1 MGKVIVMFPIE
12 ELFQAY
18 YDARR
23 NKRSTTSQL
32 RFERNLEDNLL
43 SLYRELCSR
52 RYVVG
57 TSICFIIND
66 SVQREVF
73 AADFR
78 DRVVH
83 HFLYNRLSPF
93 FEKKFIY
100 DSYSCRKGKGTL
112 FGIRR
117 LQYHIRSCSMNMKQD
132 CYVLKLDLKG
142 YFMNVDRGRLF
153 SMIDSSLPIDFPQR
167 DFVLWLTKGIVMNEP
182 IINCRMK
189 GSYSDWNG
197 LPDEKSL
204 FFADDGK
211 GMPIG
216 NLTSQLFSNIYL
228 NGFDHWMKREMKCR
242 HYGRYVDD
250 FYVIHNSKEYL
261 LGLIP
266 QISSFLK
273 KELGVTLHPQKIHL
287 QDCRKGVRF
296 LGTIITP
303 YSIFPARRVVSNM
316 RKSFDLIESDRLS
329 PFAVRAKINSY
340 LGLMTHLSAFR
351 LTQRM
356 LRRAT
361 VPYHYGYILNSSG
374 RFSYHICLLPAAFS
388 QFSLLI

>member
-1 MGKVIVMFPIE
+1 MGEVFVMFPIE

-23 NKRSTTSQL
+23 NKRSTISQL
-32 RFERNLEDNLL
+32 RFERNLEDNLVH
-43 SLYRELCSR
+43 LYRELCSR

-112 FGIRR
+112 FGIKR
-117 LQYHIRSCSMNMKQD
+117 LQHHIRSCSRNGTEK

-142 YFMNVDRGRLF
+142 YFMNVDRGKLF
-153 SMIDSSLPIDFPQR
+153 GMIDSSLPCDFPQR
-167 DFVLWLTKGIVMNEP
+167 EFILWLTKEIVMNEP
-182 IINCRMK
+182 IVNCRMK
-189 GSYSDWNG
+189 GSYSDWEG

-204 FFADDGK
+204 FYAEDSK

-228 NGFDHWMKREMKCR
+228 NSFDHWMKREMKCR

-250 FYVIHNSKEYL
+250 FYVVHNSKDYL
-261 LGLIP
+261 TQLIPTIEIYLKQHLGL
-266 QISSFLK
+266 
-273 KELGVTLHPQKIHL
+273 TLHPQKIYL
-287 QDCRKGVRF
+287 QDSLKGIRF
-296 LGTIITP
+296 LGAIVTP
-303 YSIFPARRVVSNM
+303 YSIFPAKRIISNM
-316 RKSFDLIESDRLS
+316 QQSFALIESDVLS
-329 PFAVRAKINSY
+329 PLAIRAKINSY
-340 LGLMTHLSAFR
+340 LGLLVHFSAFR
-351 LTQRM
+351 LIGRM
-356 LRRAT
+356 LLRT
-361 VPYHYGYILNSSG
+361 IIPYHYGYFRNISG
-374 RFSYHICLLPAAFS
+374 KFIYCIC
-388 QFSLLI
+388 

>member
-1 MGKVIVMFPIE
+1 MGEVFVMFPIE

-32 RFERNLEDNLL
+32 RFERNLEDNLVH
-43 SLYRELCSR
+43 LYRELCSR

-93 FEKKFIY
+93 FEKTFIY

-112 FGIRR
+112 FGIKR
-117 LQYHIRSCSMNMKQD
+117 LQHHIRSCSQNGAQK

-142 YFMNVDRGRLF
+142 YFMNVDRGRLYN
-153 SMIDSSLPIDFPQR
+153 MIESSLPVDFLDR
-167 DFVLWLTKGIVMNEP
+167 EFVLWLTKEIVMNEP
-182 IINCRMK
+182 IVNCRMK
-189 GSYSDWNG
+189 GSYNDWDG
-197 LPDEKSL
+197 LPSEKSL
-204 FFADDGK
+204 FYSEDAK

-250 FYVIHNSKEYL
+250 FYVIHNSKDYL
-261 LGLIP
+261 KRLIPTIGAYLKQHLGL
-266 QISSFLK
+266 
-273 KELGVTLHPQKIHL
+273 TLHPQKIYL
-287 QDCRKGVRF
+287 QDCLKGIRF
-296 LGTIITP
+296 LGAIVTP
-303 YSIFPARRVVSNM
+303 SSIFPAKRIVSNM
-316 RKSFDLIESDRLS
+316 RQSFALIESDALS
-329 PFAVRAKINSY
+329 PFAIRAKINSY
-340 LGLMTHLSAFR
+340 LGLLVHFSAFTLIR
-351 LTQRM
+351 RV
-356 LRRAT
+356 LRRT
-361 VPYHYGYILNSSG
+361 VTPYHYGYFQNISG
-374 RFSYHICLLPAAFS
+374 KFNYYLY
-388 QFSLLI
+388 

>member
-1 MGKVIVMFPIE
+1 MFPIE

-23 NKRSTTSQL
+23 NKRNTTSQL
-32 RFERNLEDNLL
+32 RFELDLEDNLVRL
-43 SLYRELCSR
+43 HRDLCSR

-93 FEKKFIY
+93 FERRFVH

-112 FGIRR
+112 FGIKR
-117 LQYHIRSCSMNMKQD
+117 LQHHMRSCSGNGSKE
-132 CYVLKLDLKG
+132 CYVLKLDLTG
-142 YFMNVDRGRLF
+142 YFMNVDRHRLYAAVE
-153 SMIDSSLPIDFPQR
+153 SSLPDDFPQR
-167 DFVLWLTKGIVMNEP
+167 DFVLWLTKEIIMNEP

-189 GSYSDWNG
+189 GKYSDWDG
-197 LPDEKSL
+197 LPAEKSL
-204 FFADDGK
+204 FHTGEDK

-228 NGFDHWMKREMKCR
+228 NRFDHWMKRCLKCR

-250 FYVIHNSKEYL
+250 FYVIHSSKEHL
-261 LGLIP
+261 LSLLPRIEGH
-266 QISSFLK
+266 LK
-273 KELGVTLHPQKIHL
+273 QELGVTLHPHKIYL

-296 LGTIITP
+296 LGAVVMP
-303 YSIFPARRVVSNM
+303 HFLLPARRIVSNM
-316 RKSFDLIESDRLS
+316 RRSIGLMETDILLPEEI
-329 PFAVRAKINSY
+329 RAKLNSY
-340 LGLMTHLSAFR
+340 LGILSHFSSFR
-351 LTQRM
+351 L
-356 LRRAT
+356 LRRT
-361 VPYHYGYILNSSG
+361 LLHTSVPYHHGYFLNISG
-374 RFSYHICLLPAAFS
+374 KFTYHLPRLSF
-388 QFSLLI
+388 

>member
-1 MGKVIVMFPIE
+1 MGEVFVMFTID

-23 NKRSTTSQL
+23 NKRNTTSQL
-32 RFERNLEDNLL
+32 RFERDLEGNIVR
-43 SLYRELCSR
+43 LYRELCSGK
-52 RYVVG
+52 YVVG

-112 FGIRR
+112 FGVKR
-117 LQYHIRSCSMNMKQD
+117 LQHHMRSCSRNGTEE
-132 CYVLKLDLKG
+132 CYMLKLDLKG
-142 YFMNVDRGRLF
+142 YFMNVDRGRLCRMVE
-153 SMIDSSLPIDFPQR
+153 SALPIDFPDR
-167 DFVLWLTKGIVMNEP
+167 EFVLRLTREIVMNEP
-182 IINCRMK
+182 IVNCRMK
-189 GSYSDWNG
+189 GTYSDWDG
-197 LPDEKSL
+197 LPSEKSL
-204 FFADDGK
+204 FYAEDGK

-250 FYVIHNSKEYL
+250 FYVIHKSKEHL
-261 LGLIP
+261 IELIP
-266 QISSFLK
+266 RIGAYLK
-273 KELGVTLHPQKIHL
+273 CELGVTLHPQKIFL
-287 QDCRKGVRF
+287 QDIGKGIRF
-296 LGTIITP
+296 LGVVVTP
-303 YSIFPARRVVSNM
+303 YCLFPGKRLQSNM
-316 RKSFDLIESDRLS
+316 REALARMDSGELS
-329 PFAVRAKINSY
+329 PLKIRAKMNSY
-340 LGLMTHLSAFR
+340 LGLLTHLSAFR
-351 LTQRM
+351 LTRKM
-356 LRRAT
+356 LGRIT
-361 VPYHYGYILNSSG
+361 VPYYYGYFINRSG
-374 RFSYHICLLPAAFS
+374 KFIYRLCIMS
-388 QFSLLI
+388 

>member
-1 MGKVIVMFPIE
+1 MIFQIE
-12 ELFQAY
+12 ELFRAY

-23 NKRSTTSQL
+23 NKRSTASQL
-32 RFERNLEDNLL
+32 RFELNLEENIV

-117 LQYHIRSCSMNMKQD
+117 LQHHIRSCSKNGTED

-142 YFMNVDRGRLF
+142 YFMNVDRSRLYG
-153 SMIDSSLPIDFPQR
+153 MIESALPKTFEQR
-167 DFVLWLTKGIVMNEP
+167 DFMLWLTKEVIMNEP
-182 IINCRMK
+182 IINCRIK
-189 GSYSDWNG
+189 GVFSEWEG

-204 FFADDGK
+204 FYAEEGK

-228 NGFDHWMKREMKCR
+228 NCFDHWMKREMKCR

-250 FYVIHNSKEYL
+250 FYVVHNSKEFLLKLLPQIESYL
-261 LGLIP
+261 YEHLGLI
-266 QISSFLK
+266 
-273 KELGVTLHPQKIHL
+273 LHPLKLYL
-287 QDCRKGVRF
+287 QNSRKGVRF
-296 LGTIITP
+296 LGCIVTA
-303 YSIFPARRVVSNM
+303 YSAFPAKRIRANM
-316 RKSFDLIESDRLS
+316 YRTFSLIESGALS
-329 PFAVRAKINSY
+329 SFAIRAKVNSY
-340 LGLMTHLSAFR
+340 LGLLAHLSAFR
-351 LTQRM
+351 ISQKLINGSNF
-356 LRRAT
+356 
-361 VPYHYGYILNSSG
+361 PYEFGYFRNLSG
-374 RFSYHICLLPAAFS
+374 RFVYVLVNDVRSRTVYNYTV
-388 QFSLLI
+388 

>member
-1 MGKVIVMFPIE
+1 MGEVFIMFPIE

-23 NKRSTTSQL
+23 NKRNTTSQL
-32 RFERNLEDNLL
+32 CFERDLEENMVK
-43 SLYRELCSR
+43 LYRELCSR
-52 RYVVG
+52 KYVVG

-112 FGIRR
+112 FGVKR
-117 LQYHIRSCSMNMKQD
+117 LQHHIRSCSRNGIEE

-142 YFMNVDRGRLF
+142 YFMNVNRGRLF
-153 SMIDSSLPIDFPQR
+153 RMIESALPVDFTDR
-167 DFVLWLTKGIVMNEP
+167 EFVLWLTREIVMNEP
-182 IINCRMK
+182 IVNCRMK
-189 GSYSDWNG
+189 GACSDWDG
-197 LPDEKSL
+197 LPFEKSL
-204 FFADDGK
+204 FYAEDGK

-228 NGFDHWMKREMKCR
+228 NGFDHWMKREMRCR

-250 FYVIHNSKEYL
+250 FYVVHKSKEYL
-261 LGLIP
+261 IGLIP
-266 QISSFLK
+266 RVEAYLK
-273 KELGVTLHPQKIHL
+273 CKLGVTLHPKKIYL
-287 QDCRKGVRF
+287 QECSKGIRF
-296 LGTIITP
+296 LGVIVTP
-303 YSIFPARRVVSNM
+303 YCLFPAKRLQSNM
-316 RKSFDLIESDRLS
+316 HNALVQMDSGEMPPLMI
-329 PFAVRAKINSY
+329 RAKINSY
-340 LGLMTHLSAFR
+340 LGLLAHLSAFR
-351 LTQRM
+351 LTRKM
-356 LRRAT
+356 LRKTT
-361 VPYHYGYILNSSG
+361 VPYHYGCFSNKSG
-374 RFSYHICLLPAAFS
+374 KFTYHLYTVS
-388 QFSLLI
+388 

>member
-1 MGKVIVMFPIE
+1 MAKDIVNFPIE
-12 ELFQAY
+12 ELFLAY

-23 NKRSTTSQL
+23 NKRGTASQL
-32 RFERNLEDNLL
+32 RFELNLEENIVR
-43 SLYRELCSR
+43 LYRELCSR

-112 FGIRR
+112 FGVRR
-117 LQYHIRSCSMNMKQD
+117 LQHYIRSCSKNGTEE

-142 YFMNVDRGRLF
+142 YFMNVDRNRLYG
-153 SMIDSSLPIDFPQR
+153 MIESALPLTFEQR
-167 DFVLWLTKGIVMNEP
+167 DFVLWLTKEVIMNEP
-182 IINCRMK
+182 IVNCRMK
-189 GSYSDWNG
+189 GALTDWDG
-197 LPDEKSL
+197 LPEEKSL
-204 FFADDGK
+204 FYAEDGK

-228 NGFDHWMKREMKCR
+228 NCFDYWMKREMKCR
-242 HYGRYVDD
+242 YYGRYVDD
-250 FYVIHNSKEYL
+250 FYVVHNSKDFLLKLLPQIETYL
-261 LGLIP
+261 QGQLGLI
-266 QISSFLK
+266 
-273 KELGVTLHPQKIHL
+273 LHPLKLYL
-287 QDCRKGVRF
+287 QDIRKGVRF
-296 LGTIITP
+296 LGCIVTQ
-303 YSIFPARRVVSNM
+303 YSVFPAKRIRANAHRAFS
-316 RKSFDLIESDRLS
+316 LIESGALS
-329 PFAVRAKINSY
+329 PYDIRAKANSY

-351 LTQRM
+351 MSQKLVNKSV
-356 LRRAT
+356 L
-361 VPYHYGYILNSSG
+361 PYEFGYFRNLSG
-374 RFSYHICLLPAAFS
+374 RFVYVLVNVFG
-388 QFSLLI
+388 